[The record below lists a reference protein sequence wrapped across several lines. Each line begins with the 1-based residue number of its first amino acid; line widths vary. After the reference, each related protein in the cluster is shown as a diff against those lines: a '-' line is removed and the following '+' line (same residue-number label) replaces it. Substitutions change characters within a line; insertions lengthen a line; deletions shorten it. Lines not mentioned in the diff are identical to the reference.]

1 MNKVLNVA
9 KSLAHPGMSCLDCF
23 SPNVTPGTCKLQ
35 SKFRGP
41 VHDGMY
47 WVTSHKTLLGGVIEA
62 NLVP

>member
-35 SKFRGP
+35 SNFRGP
-41 VHDGMY
+41 V
-47 WVTSHKTLLGGVIEA
+47 TS
-62 NLVP
+62 P